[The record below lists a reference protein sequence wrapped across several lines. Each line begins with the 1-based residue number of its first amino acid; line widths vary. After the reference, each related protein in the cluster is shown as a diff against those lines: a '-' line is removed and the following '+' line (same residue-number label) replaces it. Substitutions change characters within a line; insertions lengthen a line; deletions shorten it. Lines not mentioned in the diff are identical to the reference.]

1 MLEQFKSQH
10 EQLLIEIAGMIETS
24 NLTKNTD
31 RQRLYATISE
41 LVEVLNDEASEQ
53 VPYAMVVEYFQAYD
67 HAAELLGQRGTSFNS
82 DGTFSSNTM
91 RQVHIEALE
100 AILDDT
106 MMDLRAAYR
115 TFEQNAV
122 GSIDTAI
129 KEVER
134 EDGLLVAAAS
144 TAAIAALIVG
154 NRVTKSKKRAKRYFR
169 KNGLNSF
176 VTSDGKK
183 LPLDFYAATVI
194 ETKLSQVSV
203 NGHVQR
209 YKDVGADLVKVQARP
224 GTCEHCAAHDGM
236 VYSLSGN
243 HSNYPKMTDDQ
254 KPPYHPN
261 CRCGIFPVIEEYLTP
276 LEKKII
282 DERIAKGVDFD
293 PRTDAERELY
303 EREQRINRRNNA
315 EKKLFMKMKA
325 ELGPDAPTSLSAFRR
340 MKRANTSTYQ
350 DLYSRYL
357 SATHSKN
364 RND

>member
-31 RQRLYATISE
+31 RQQLYATISE

-53 VPYAMVVEYFQAYD
+53 VPYAMAVEYFQAYD

-183 LPLDFYAATVI
+183 LPLDFYTATVI

-203 NGHVQR
+203 SGHLQR
-209 YKDVGADLVKVQARP
+209 YDEANVDLVQVMARP

-236 VYSLSGN
+236 VYSRGGS
-243 HSNYPKMTDDQ
+243 HPKYPEYPEGLIPLHPHCKCTLIPIVEDFLTDSER
-254 KPPYHPN
+254 KA
-261 CRCGIFPVIEEYLTP
+261 
-276 LEKKII
+276 I
-282 DERIAKGVDFD
+282 DERVAKGVDFD
-293 PRTDAERELY
+293 PRSDAEKELY